1 MTNIKIVEIQREM
14 GIHDAEIG
22 IFEEPDGVICLTVA
36 QIDGADK
43 ESTAAK
49 IARALVAIAAD
60 VTIDT
65 PQSHIP
71 GDDVQL
77 TSNPTSTIH

>member
-14 GIHDAEIG
+14 GEHDAEIG
-22 IFEEPDGVICLTVA
+22 IFEEPNGVICLAVA
-36 QIDGADK
+36 QIDGANKDC
-43 ESTAAK
+43 TAAK

-60 VTIDT
+60 VTIDA
-65 PQSHIP
+65 PQRYIP
-71 GDDVQL
+71 GDDVQP